1 VNIYAIEQTALTSVI
16 GLFKMRI
23 DREQTKEVAR
33 ISKEILIRREKA
45 RHLPETLRKV
55 SKARVSFA
63 KLRMEDCLYR
73 HG

>member
-1 VNIYAIEQTALTSVI
+1 
-16 GLFKMRI
+16 MRI